1 MLELVFGG
9 FKIYAIIETGSK
21 QYQVSPGQVID
32 VERLEVE
39 EGKQVEMERVLLI
52 ADGDKITVGTPLVAG
67 AKVIA
72 TAQGN
77 GKGDKIIVLKY
88 KPKVRYT
95 KKTGHRQPYT
105 RLAIDKIVAPGMAEE
120 KTEAKP
126 ARKRAPRTTKKEVSE
141 DGA

>member
-1 MLELVFGG
+1 MEGR
-9 FKIYAIIETGSK
+9 KIYAIIETGSK

-32 VERLEVE
+32 VELLEVE
-39 EGKQVEMERVLLI
+39 EGKQVEIERVLLI
-52 ADGDKITVGTPLVAG
+52 ADGDNIAVGTPLVAG

-105 RLAIDKIVAPGMAEE
+105 RLAIDKIVAPGMEE
-120 KTEAKP
+120 KKEAKP

>member
-32 VERLEVE
+32 VELLEVE

-67 AKVIA
+67 AKVVA
-72 TAQGN
+72 TAQSN

-95 KKTGHRQPYT
+95 KKTGHRQLYT
-105 RLAIDKIVAPGMAEE
+105 RLAIDKIVAPGMEE
-120 KTEAKP
+120 PKEAKP